1 MSCGAA
7 KPTKSEFQL
16 SRFQPMPLHSS
27 SAIARSSYLL
37 P

>member
-16 SRFQPMPLHSS
+16 SLLQPMPVQDL
-27 SAIARSSYLL
+27 ATCYFDKWN
-37 P
+37 